1 MAHMKVCLPVVAVV
15 AFIAMIAMGERQV
28 RSSPKWPP
36 PARHELG
43 GWVIEDPPIL
53 RWAAGLNLP
62 ASIPIFWMWAHN
74 DAFEYALDDHD
85 LIVYLPWVLFVFG
98 LWFFVSYR
106 IDAFTGQHR
115 WKSSMQRYLVLG
127 AQAFIT
133 VELLYVMSLM
143 SPSSGTTNGTAEP
156 VFFWVW
162 VLIVI
167 VGWVEFVLNKASSDR
182 RVL

>member
-1 MAHMKVCLPVVAVV
+1 MHMKIFLPTVAVV
-15 AFIAMIAMGERQV
+15 VFIAMIAMGEKQV

-36 PARHELG
+36 PTRHELG

-53 RWAAGLNLP
+53 SWAVSLNLP
-62 ASIPIFWMWAHN
+62 ASIPIGWMWAHN
-74 DAFEYALDDHD
+74 DAFEYALDDHR
-85 LIVYLPWVLFVFG
+85 LIIYLPWTLCVFG
-98 LWFFVSYR
+98 LWFFVGYR
-106 IDAFTGQHR
+106 IDAFTGRNR
-115 WKSSMQRYLVLG
+115 WKSPMQRYLVLS

-133 VELLYVMSLM
+133 VELLYVMSVAPNEGLI
-143 SPSSGTTNGTAEP
+143 PNGTAAP

-167 VGWVEFVLNKASSDR
+167 VGWVEFVLNEASSDR